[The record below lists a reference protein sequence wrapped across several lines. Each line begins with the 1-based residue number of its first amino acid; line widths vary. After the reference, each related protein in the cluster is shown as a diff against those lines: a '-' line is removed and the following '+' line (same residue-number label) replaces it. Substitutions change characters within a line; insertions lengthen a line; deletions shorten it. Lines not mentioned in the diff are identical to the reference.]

1 MLQPPNYQAD
11 ASTYLSNRQAL
22 RALEQEDKLLST
34 VYYGCSSLLAAGT
47 VFFSP
52 SGILALPP
60 MWLLLR
66 RTHKLN
72 QIHRNMT
79 ALLDTFEDQGVEL
92 IPRLTI
98 PGQGSLDLFARFP
111 SKHLF
116 AIALRSQGK
125 STIFYNEAE
134 EALKI
139 RRQQGGRGLNLWTPD
154 HVQRLSDQEF
164 WLRRNQSDLFGK
176 SSRDKRR
183 PLGETA
189 SIDWTNPIREAF
201 RAFICND
208 GQSKGFVT
216 SQTSQCLCSGGGA
229 ANRFCQGLVSPT
241 AAIMPKRQASRFRQR
256 DVQKKWNRGRF
267 KKA

>member
-34 VYYGCSSLLAAGT
+34 IYYGCNSLLAAGT

-125 STIFYNEAE
+125 STIFYNEAS

-139 RRQQGGRGLNLWTPD
+139 RRQQGGRGLNQWTPD
-154 HVQRLSDQEF
+154 HIQRLSDQEF
-164 WLRRNQSDLFGK
+164 WLRRNQIDLFGK

-183 PLGETA
+183 PLVKLLVLTGQTRLGKHSEHLYANIGNQKVLLLRKRA
-189 SIDWTNPIREAF
+189 SVYVLEEEQLTD
-201 RAFICND
+201 
-208 GQSKGFVT
+208 FV
-216 SQTSQCLCSGGGA
+216 
-229 ANRFCQGLVSPT
+229 
-241 AAIMPKRQASRFRQR
+241 
-256 DVQKKWNRGRF
+256 
-267 KKA
+267 KAWLAPQPQ

>member
-72 QIHRNMT
+72 QIHRSMT
-79 ALLDTFEDQGVEL
+79 ALLDTFEDQGVEI
-92 IPRLTI
+92 IPHLEI

-134 EALKI
+134 EALYI

-183 PLGETA
+183 PLVKLLVLTGQTRLGKHSEHLYAMMGNQKVLLLRKRA
-189 SIDWTNPIREAF
+189 SVYVLEEEQLTD
-201 RAFICND
+201 
-208 GQSKGFVT
+208 FV
-216 SQTSQCLCSGGGA
+216 
-229 ANRFCQGLVSPT
+229 
-241 AAIMPKRQASRFRQR
+241 
-256 DVQKKWNRGRF
+256 
-267 KKA
+267 KAWLAQQPQ

>member
-1 MLQPPNYQAD
+1 MLEPPDYRAN
-11 ASTYLSNRQAL
+11 ASTYLSNREAL

-47 VFFSP
+47 LFFSP
-52 SGILALPP
+52 SGMLALPP

-72 QIHRNMT
+72 QIQRSMT

-116 AIALRSQGK
+116 AIALRSQGN
-125 STIFYNEAE
+125 STIFYNAAD

-139 RRQQGGRGLNLWTPD
+139 RRQHGGRGLNQWTPD
-154 HVQRLSDQEF
+154 HVQQLSDQEF
-164 WLRRNQSDLFGK
+164 WLRKNQTDLFGK

-183 PLGETA
+183 PLVKLLVLTGQTRLRQHSDDLYAMIGNQKVLLLRKRA
-189 SIDWTNPIREAF
+189 SVYVLEEEQLTD
-201 RAFICND
+201 
-208 GQSKGFVT
+208 FV
-216 SQTSQCLCSGGGA
+216 
-229 ANRFCQGLVSPT
+229 
-241 AAIMPKRQASRFRQR
+241 
-256 DVQKKWNRGRF
+256 
-267 KKA
+267 KAWLAQ